1 MAIYTTLLRSIVE
14 QRQADEHVG
23 PDDFSVAYRTLGL
36 ADYPIFDE
44 SYRSQLND
52 KIIRHF
58 YFREIGFET
67 VAQFRWRMDAT
78 MRENMVYFNQLY
90 ESLNL
95 IVDPITNVRYTYQ
108 DVFNLA
114 TEETG
119 TGTKST
125 TGSGTSSGTETHAG
139 DDVTEA
145 AKGTTT
151 TETTQYGHTETETL
165 DHGHTLTDTTTYG
178 RSQTT
183 DDTTTYGRTE
193 NTVNGGSDQTLEGA
207 THEREIRSDTPM
219 NQIPTGGVEN
229 LNYATEVTYTDR
241 EGQRA
246 GSTTYGGTTAVTFG
260 GSDNEVSTTDTT
272 GTDITA
278 HAHTGEDVTER
289 VHGGTDTDT
298 TRHTGADTTT
308 LTHGEQVTTSGTTS
322 ATESVTSG
330 DTRTIGTD
338 TTKEHTGSGYQGTS
352 PSKLLEEYRKTFL
365 NIDMQVIAS
374 IDKLFFGLWG

>member
-44 SYRSQLND
+44 AYRASLND

-78 MRENMVYFNQLY
+78 MRENMPYFNQLY
-90 ESLNL
+90 SSLNL
-95 IVDPITNVRYTYQ
+95 ITDPITNVRYTYN

-114 TEETG
+114 TEENG
-119 TGTKST
+119 TGTTSK
-125 TGSGTSSGTETHAG
+125 TGSGSSATTETHTG

-145 AKGTTT
+145 AKGATR
-151 TETTQYGHTETETL
+151 TETTTHGHTETETL
-165 DHGHTLTDTTTYG
+165 DHGHVLTETADYGRQQDTTDTTA
-178 RSQTT
+178 
-183 DDTTTYGRTE
+183 YGRTE
-193 NTVNGGSDQTLEGA
+193 ATVNGGSDQTLEGA
-207 THEREIRSDTPM
+207 TKEREIRSDTPM
-219 NQIPTGGVEN
+219 NQIPTGAIEAG
-229 LNYATEVTYTDR
+229 NYATEATYTER

-246 GSTTYGGTTAVTFG
+246 GTTTYGGTTNVTLG
-260 GSDNEVSTTDTT
+260 GSDTETQNVATS
-272 GTDITA
+272 GTDVTE

-289 VHGGTDTDT
+289 VHGGSDTVET
-298 TRHTGADTTT
+298 ETGGADTTT
-308 LTHGEQVTTSGTTS
+308 LTHGEQIVTEGSTSS
-322 ATESVTSG
+322 TEGIETG

-338 TTKEHTGSGYQGTS
+338 TTKTHVGSGYQGTS
-352 PSKLLEEYRKTFL
+352 PSRLLEEYRKTFI
-365 NIDMQVIAS
+365 NVDMQVIAS